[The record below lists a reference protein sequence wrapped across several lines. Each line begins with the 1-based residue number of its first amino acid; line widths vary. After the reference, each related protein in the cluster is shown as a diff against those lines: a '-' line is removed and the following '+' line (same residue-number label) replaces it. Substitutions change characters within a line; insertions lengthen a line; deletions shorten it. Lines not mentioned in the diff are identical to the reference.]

1 MPLEEKVPEP
11 LLTPLFDNVSLQFC
25 MHYAWSDVPK
35 VRILLENISKHLR
48 KGGVFLGTI
57 PDGDKL
63 IAKLK
68 GLPGDELKF
77 GNSIYSVEFEQKD
90 NLSLFGHKYK
100 FFLADAV
107 EDVPEFVVDWSQF
120 ES

>member
-1 MPLEEKVPEP
+1 
-11 LLTPLFDNVSLQFC
+11 

-35 VRILLENISKHLR
+35 VRVLLENISKYLR
-48 KGGVFLGTI
+48 QGGVFIGTI

-63 IAKLK
+63 RERLK
-68 GLPGDELKF
+68 ALPGDELKF
-77 GNSIYSVEFEQKD
+77 GNDIYSIEFEQKQTMA
-90 NLSLFGHKYK
+90 LFGHKYE

-107 EDVPEFVVDWSQF
+107 ENVPEFVVDWTQL